1 MAKQTLILK
10 RQERAEGRIGLD
22 GSRVYVLHP
31 DDPLQIVEIPHPTE
45 AAARETIKT
54 VIQRFFD
61 PRLGWK
67 VTSELADIDVSSWRP
82 KPTQKPPPMRSPEET
97 AAEQAANDAVLQ
109 GKLALQ
115 RARQMGWLVD
125 GTAMV
130 LFLEKQMHDG
140 DLEIALVD
148 NAPAVTTLHVLLSAD
163 DDDGSG
169 REKLF
174 ARLRSDGV
182 PLLAVLSLES
192 GADYDRNRPEP
203 DGFAYKLAR
212 RPLRGLPALLE
223 QRALRELAAIGRF
236 ALPSAGALQSLERL
250 RLHTELSMTD
260 FDRIGEARQLRV
272 LELIAGASI
281 RDGIPR
287 LPLAQLE
294 ELALEWVDDV
304 ANTITALLDAG
315 RDRLPSL
322 VHLQGETGSVPA
334 LHAAIER
341 WRQESPASKLTFGRF
356 STPIDTLG
364 IEQRASKFSPGAEL
378 RHMSQ
383 PWTTVRETFFR
394 A

>member
-1 MAKQTLILK
+1 MAKQTLILR

-22 GSRVYVLHP
+22 GARVYILHP

-45 AAARETIKT
+45 DAARETIKT
-54 VIQRFFD
+54 VIKRFFG

-67 VTSELADIDVSSWRP
+67 ITSELADIDLSSWRP
-82 KPTQKPPPMRSPEET
+82 KPTQKPPMRSPEEV
-97 AAEQAANDAVLQ
+97 AAEQAAHRAELEAKQ
-109 GKLALQ
+109 ALS
-115 RARQMGWLVD
+115 RSRQMGWIVD
-125 GTAMV
+125 GKAMV

-148 NAPAVTTLHVLLSAD
+148 NARAVTTLHVLLSDD
-163 DDDGSG
+163 DDDGIG

-174 ARLRSDGV
+174 ARLQSDGV
-182 PLLAVLSLES
+182 PQLAVLALES
-192 GADYDRNRPEP
+192 GANYDRSRPEP
-203 DGFAYKLAR
+203 DDYAYKLAR
-212 RPLRGLPALLE
+212 RALRGLTALLE
-223 QRALRELAAIGRF
+223 QRALQELAAVGRF
-236 ALPSAGALQSLERL
+236 HLPSAGAMQSLERL

-272 LELIAGASI
+272 LELIAGTSL
-281 RDGIPR
+281 RDGIER

-304 ANTITALLDAG
+304 AITMNALLDAR
-315 RDRLPSL
+315 RDRLPSS

-341 WRQESPASKLTFGRF
+341 WRRESPASTLTFGAF

-364 IEQRASKFSPGAEL
+364 IEQRASKFSPDATL
-378 RHMSQ
+378 RNMSQ
-383 PWTTVRETFFR
+383 PWTTVRDTFFR
-394 A
+394 